1 MGDIQ
6 KLLKQSKERIWYVFV
21 QADRSNKN
29 SLAKGE
35 HYDFN
40 FNSIELKMINLILL
54 NSF

>member
-40 FNSIELKMINLILL
+40 SIELKMINLILL